1 MVEVDDDI
9 HRRPLT
15 ILVFIDGLHTK
26 FTPVKPSVEPDIF
39 GHIDRG
45 DPLALNRRFMQISFV
60 ALTGEQF
67 ALRFSLGDM
76 PL

>member
-39 GHIDRG
+39 GNVDRG

>member
-15 ILVFIDGLHTK
+15 ILVFIDGLYTK
-26 FTPVKPSVEPDIF
+26 FTPVKPSVEPDVF
-39 GHIDRG
+39 GHMDRG
-45 DPLALNRRFMQISFV
+45 DPLALNRRFKLFSFV
-60 ALTGEQF
+60 ALACVKL